1 MANLELE
8 FPNVACKNWRR
19 RFLGTAV
26 SEYLVIS

>member
-8 FPNVACKNWRR
+8 FPNVACKNWRC
-19 RFLGTAV
+19 FLGTAV